1 LLPVVPVDVAL
12 IVVAIHAGLWVLFLR
27 VLLALVIFRPNG
39 SLLLILVFAAME
51 LWQRWQQRRFGGS
64 GEYYSVL
71 PWQRFTVAVSY
82 FGLAILL
89 VLGMHAA
96 HVPHGSI

>member
-1 LLPVVPVDVAL
+1 
-12 IVVAIHAGLWVLFLR
+12 
-27 VLLALVIFRPNG
+27 
-39 SLLLILVFAAME
+39 ME

-64 GEYYSVL
+64 GAYYSVL
-71 PWQRFTVAVSY
+71 PWQRLTAAVSY

-96 HVPHGSI
+96 HVHHSSI